1 MTSNASNTTFLFDTF
16 TIPYINTQYLNVAS
30 NIVLTGNLSAPLAN
44 ITTLNVNY
52 LTVNSAVVY
61 GTSTLNVYGVSNL
74 STVTAQTMNVYGDC
88 FIGNTAITGSVQ
100 TTTGPM
106 SRLTF
111 DNTANTSI
119 YPNKIVLYA
128 NTASSQ
134 YCGFGVTGI
143 GPTGG
148 ASISYGARAN
158 HIFYTGTTLS
168 TEVMRITSGSTVG
181 VGTTTPTAKFHVV
194 GNIYASNA
202 VTTTNLFANT
212 LTMSNAT
219 STIDV
224 TGNVYASN
232 AITTTNVFTTNVTAT
247 GIQTIA
253 GLAGLTSL
261 NVTGNVYASNALTT
275 TNVFTNN
282 VTATGIQTIAGLAG
296 RTSLN
301 VTGNVYVSNAITT
314 TNVFTTNVT
323 ATGIQ
328 TIAGLAGLTSLNVT
342 GNVYVS
348 NAVTTT
354 NVFAA
359 TETLTGTTGQTTLN
373 VTGNLYVSNAIT
385 TTNLTCA
392 GFTSNVSNTIFNYS
406 TLTIPFVYTTTLN
419 VYASANVLTLSIP
432 GSTGQTS
439 LNVTGNIYA
448 SNALSTTNVFV
459 SNGLGVGP
467 GTLGSNVVVFSNIS
481 GGANTFV
488 MDSNGRVSIG
498 ATTQAGG
505 SLLSFGQQSA
515 NKVVTLFDGSS
526 ADNPA
531 LATNFY
537 GFGRNTNVLRYQVND
552 TGASHAFFGGSTEY
566 ARITGTGISILTG
579 ANPTSN
585 LQVAGNAYISNAVT
599 TTNVFVSNVFAT
611 NGLDVGPGT
620 LGSNVVVFSNIS
632 GGSNVFVMDSNG
644 RIGIGK
650 TNPATA
656 LDVTGTVTASGNISA
671 NGSNL
676 PVRWSTKN
684 TTAFPQNAGT
694 KYYKIATL
702 GTTADT
708 NNGGRIRISGT
719 IGGYIN
725 TTGIDGYIISRGG
738 LNWGGTLT
746 GYGGDSTVY
755 SDIVIYLEADGTF
768 SVYIIRNSYYQ
779 FDLLVWGETDGSY
792 GVTVFPCPTTDT
804 SIITPTGTLQ
814 SPTLTNACKT
824 LVATAL
830 PGRVGSVG
838 IGTATPSANL
848 HVTGNVYISNAVT
861 TTTYYGNVNASNV
874 VVTPATGVTGIN
886 VTGNIYASNALST
899 TNLFANTLTMSNAS
913 STINVTGN
921 IYASNAVTTTNL
933 FTAGI
938 TSNVTSTIFNSD
950 TLTIP
955 FVYSTTLNVA
965 STSNLD
971 VVTITGE
978 PGLTSLN
985 VTGNAFVSNALTTT
999 NVFAS
1004 DIILASSTLGTVVA
1018 GQMEYNTYLYGTINT
1033 TSGRGSVPIDY
1044 IYRLTTPTAAYGIAS
1059 NNFFTG
1065 TATGTGARLNLEAS
1079 SVYDIEAYC
1088 YFTKTTAGT
1097 VTWILATSSA
1107 PTLITA
1113 AYTASPITGISGG
1126 TPVTSYVGGVTTA
1139 VTFQTTGSLSSG
1151 VSHSFLFKIQ
1161 VLTNLAT
1168 TFGITATQSDGTMT
1182 SLAGSYYRV
1191 TKLST
1196 TTGVFA

>member
-1 MTSNASNTTFLFDTF
+1 MSDSIANGYGCRPCKQVQLNVTDAIIHFVGDGSSLSHLNASNVDFGRLTTSVLPLSTVTPGRYGDFSNVSQVTIDQYGRVINATNVAMTSSQWTGLAGDPIYYVPNVSIGAPVQASAKLQVTGNAYVSGNVNVDDTLVVTGAMTSNASNTTFLFDTF

-194 GNIYASNA
+194 GNIYASNS
-202 VTTTNLFANT
+202 VTTTNLHANT
-212 LTMSNAT
+212 MSLIGT
-219 STIDV
+219 TGQTTIDV

-253 GLAGLTSL
+253 GLAG
-261 NVTGNVYASNALTT
+261 
-275 TNVFTNN
+275 
-282 VTATGIQTIAGLAG
+282 
-296 RTSLN
+296 R
-301 VTGNVYVSNAITT
+301 
-314 TNVFTTNVT
+314 
-323 ATGIQ
+323 
-328 TIAGLAGLTSLNVT
+328 TSLNVT

-406 TLTIPFVYTTTLN
+406 TLTIPFVY
-419 VYASANVLTLSIP
+419 A
-432 GSTGQTS
+432 
-439 LNVTGNIYA
+439 
-448 SNALSTTNVFV
+448 
-459 SNGLGVGP
+459 
-467 GTLGSNVVVFSNIS
+467 
-481 GGANTFV
+481 
-488 MDSNGRVSIG
+488 
-498 ATTQAGG
+498 
-505 SLLSFGQQSA
+505 
-515 NKVVTLFDGSS
+515 
-526 ADNPA
+526 
-531 LATNFY
+531 
-537 GFGRNTNVLRYQVND
+537 
-552 TGASHAFFGGSTEY
+552 
-566 ARITGTGISILTG
+566 
-579 ANPTSN
+579 
-585 LQVAGNAYISNAVT
+585 
-599 TTNVFVSNVFAT
+599 
-611 NGLDVGPGT
+611 
-620 LGSNVVVFSNIS
+620 
-632 GGSNVFVMDSNG
+632 
-644 RIGIGK
+644 
-650 TNPATA
+650 
-656 LDVTGTVTASGNISA
+656 
-671 NGSNL
+671 
-676 PVRWSTKN
+676 
-684 TTAFPQNAGT
+684 
-694 KYYKIATL
+694 
-702 GTTADT
+702 
-708 NNGGRIRISGT
+708 
-719 IGGYIN
+719 
-725 TTGIDGYIISRGG
+725 
-738 LNWGGTLT
+738 
-746 GYGGDSTVY
+746 
-755 SDIVIYLEADGTF
+755 
-768 SVYIIRNSYYQ
+768 
-779 FDLLVWGETDGSY
+779 
-792 GVTVFPCPTTDT
+792 
-804 SIITPTGTLQ
+804 
-814 SPTLTNACKT
+814 
-824 LVATAL
+824 
-830 PGRVGSVG
+830 
-838 IGTATPSANL
+838 
-848 HVTGNVYISNAVT
+848 
-861 TTTYYGNVNASNV
+861 
-874 VVTPATGVTGIN
+874 
-886 VTGNIYASNALST
+886 
-899 TNLFANTLTMSNAS
+899 
-913 STINVTGN
+913 
-921 IYASNAVTTTNL
+921 
-933 FTAGI
+933 
-938 TSNVTSTIFNSD
+938 
-950 TLTIP
+950 
-955 FVYSTTLNVA
+955 TTLNVA

>member
-1 MTSNASNTTFLFDTF
+1 MSDSIANGYGCRPCKQVQLNVTDAIIHFVGDGSSLSHLNASNVDFGRLTTSVLPLSTVTPGRYGDFSNVSQVTIDQYGRVINATNVAMTSSQWTGLAGDPIYYVPNVSIGAPVQASAKLQVTGNAYVSGNVNVDDTLVVTGAMTSNASNTTFLFDTF

-194 GNIYASNA
+194 GNIYASNS
-202 VTTTNLFANT
+202 VTTTNLHANT
-212 LTMSNAT
+212 MSLIGT
-219 STIDV
+219 TGQTTIDV

-301 VTGNVYVSNAITT
+301 VTGNVYVSNA
-314 TNVFTTNVT
+314 
-323 ATGIQ
+323 
-328 TIAGLAGLTSLNVT
+328 
-342 GNVYVS
+342 
-348 NAVTTT
+348 VTTT

-406 TLTIPFVYTTTLN
+406 TLTIPFVY
-419 VYASANVLTLSIP
+419 A
-432 GSTGQTS
+432 
-439 LNVTGNIYA
+439 
-448 SNALSTTNVFV
+448 
-459 SNGLGVGP
+459 
-467 GTLGSNVVVFSNIS
+467 
-481 GGANTFV
+481 
-488 MDSNGRVSIG
+488 
-498 ATTQAGG
+498 
-505 SLLSFGQQSA
+505 
-515 NKVVTLFDGSS
+515 
-526 ADNPA
+526 
-531 LATNFY
+531 
-537 GFGRNTNVLRYQVND
+537 
-552 TGASHAFFGGSTEY
+552 
-566 ARITGTGISILTG
+566 
-579 ANPTSN
+579 
-585 LQVAGNAYISNAVT
+585 
-599 TTNVFVSNVFAT
+599 
-611 NGLDVGPGT
+611 
-620 LGSNVVVFSNIS
+620 
-632 GGSNVFVMDSNG
+632 
-644 RIGIGK
+644 
-650 TNPATA
+650 
-656 LDVTGTVTASGNISA
+656 
-671 NGSNL
+671 
-676 PVRWSTKN
+676 
-684 TTAFPQNAGT
+684 
-694 KYYKIATL
+694 
-702 GTTADT
+702 
-708 NNGGRIRISGT
+708 
-719 IGGYIN
+719 
-725 TTGIDGYIISRGG
+725 
-738 LNWGGTLT
+738 
-746 GYGGDSTVY
+746 
-755 SDIVIYLEADGTF
+755 
-768 SVYIIRNSYYQ
+768 
-779 FDLLVWGETDGSY
+779 
-792 GVTVFPCPTTDT
+792 
-804 SIITPTGTLQ
+804 
-814 SPTLTNACKT
+814 
-824 LVATAL
+824 
-830 PGRVGSVG
+830 
-838 IGTATPSANL
+838 
-848 HVTGNVYISNAVT
+848 
-861 TTTYYGNVNASNV
+861 
-874 VVTPATGVTGIN
+874 
-886 VTGNIYASNALST
+886 
-899 TNLFANTLTMSNAS
+899 
-913 STINVTGN
+913 
-921 IYASNAVTTTNL
+921 
-933 FTAGI
+933 
-938 TSNVTSTIFNSD
+938 
-950 TLTIP
+950 
-955 FVYSTTLNVA
+955 TTLNVA

>member
-1 MTSNASNTTFLFDTF
+1 LNVTDAIIHFVGDGSSLSHLNASNVDFGRLTTSVLPLSTVTPGRYGDFSNVSQVTIDQYGRVINATNVAMTSSQWTGLAGDPIYYVPNVSIGAPVQASAKLQVTGNAYVSGNVNVDDTLVVTGAMTSNASNTTFLFDTF

-194 GNIYASNA
+194 GNIYASNS
-202 VTTTNLFANT
+202 VTTTNLHANT
-212 LTMSNAT
+212 MSLIGT
-219 STIDV
+219 TGQTTIDV

-275 TNVFTNN
+275 TNVFTNNVTATGIQTIAGLAGRTSLNVTGNVYVSNAITTTNVFTTN

-406 TLTIPFVYTTTLN
+406 TLTIPFVY
-419 VYASANVLTLSIP
+419 A
-432 GSTGQTS
+432 
-439 LNVTGNIYA
+439 
-448 SNALSTTNVFV
+448 
-459 SNGLGVGP
+459 
-467 GTLGSNVVVFSNIS
+467 
-481 GGANTFV
+481 
-488 MDSNGRVSIG
+488 
-498 ATTQAGG
+498 
-505 SLLSFGQQSA
+505 
-515 NKVVTLFDGSS
+515 
-526 ADNPA
+526 
-531 LATNFY
+531 
-537 GFGRNTNVLRYQVND
+537 
-552 TGASHAFFGGSTEY
+552 
-566 ARITGTGISILTG
+566 
-579 ANPTSN
+579 
-585 LQVAGNAYISNAVT
+585 
-599 TTNVFVSNVFAT
+599 
-611 NGLDVGPGT
+611 
-620 LGSNVVVFSNIS
+620 
-632 GGSNVFVMDSNG
+632 
-644 RIGIGK
+644 
-650 TNPATA
+650 
-656 LDVTGTVTASGNISA
+656 
-671 NGSNL
+671 
-676 PVRWSTKN
+676 
-684 TTAFPQNAGT
+684 
-694 KYYKIATL
+694 
-702 GTTADT
+702 
-708 NNGGRIRISGT
+708 
-719 IGGYIN
+719 
-725 TTGIDGYIISRGG
+725 
-738 LNWGGTLT
+738 
-746 GYGGDSTVY
+746 
-755 SDIVIYLEADGTF
+755 
-768 SVYIIRNSYYQ
+768 
-779 FDLLVWGETDGSY
+779 
-792 GVTVFPCPTTDT
+792 
-804 SIITPTGTLQ
+804 
-814 SPTLTNACKT
+814 
-824 LVATAL
+824 
-830 PGRVGSVG
+830 
-838 IGTATPSANL
+838 
-848 HVTGNVYISNAVT
+848 
-861 TTTYYGNVNASNV
+861 
-874 VVTPATGVTGIN
+874 
-886 VTGNIYASNALST
+886 
-899 TNLFANTLTMSNAS
+899 
-913 STINVTGN
+913 
-921 IYASNAVTTTNL
+921 
-933 FTAGI
+933 
-938 TSNVTSTIFNSD
+938 
-950 TLTIP
+950 
-955 FVYSTTLNVA
+955 TTLNVA